1 MEIVDRIAAGI
12 IRQLE
17 GRASARVVTVLALV
31 FALSSAD
38 LGAIGAMAMQLK
50 QGLGIG
56 ETQIGLLL
64 TASSLVG
71 AVATLPFGWLVD
83 RTNRT
88 RVLAL
93 TVVLWGVAMGLSAA
107 TRSYLE
113 LLLTRLALG
122 VVIAVAVPAVA
133 SLVGDYFQ
141 PQRRGRIYGYI
152 LAGEL
157 LGMGFGYVVS
167 GELALLSWR
176 IGFLGLA
183 LPAFWVA
190 WLVHRLPEPARGGT
204 DWLEPGQ
211 EHIGDRHKA
220 GCPEGGHDYGAADTS
235 GLIQDLI
242 REAHIDP
249 RPHLVCDE
257 NPARQSLL
265 WAAWYVLRIPTNV
278 VLVIASALGYYFFAG
293 MQVFGVEFVHGWFG
307 LAHSAAIGLVLLF
320 GASGLVGALV
330 GGRLGDH
337 LLSRRHLSA
346 RIIVATLAY
355 LGTGVFL
362 VPFFTT
368 RMLLVA
374 VPALM
379 LAGFSLGAV
388 NPPMDAARLD
398 IMHPYLWGRAESVR
412 VALRQIGEALGP
424 VLFGYVAEHVF
435 GGGAVGLQRT
445 FLAMLVPLFVS
456 GGIAFIAFRT
466 YPRDVATAN
475 AYAQRTLEKEESDKL
490 GVPPSGG
497 PGPRGRGTPNGR
509 GA

>member
-1 MEIVDRIAAGI
+1 MGIVRRISAGVI
-12 IRQLE
+12 GQME
-17 GRASARVVTVLALV
+17 GRASARVAAALALV

-38 LGAIGAMAMQLK
+38 LGAIGAMALQLK

-64 TASSLVG
+64 TASFLVG
-71 AVATLPFGWLVD
+71 AIATLPFGWLVD

-88 RVLAL
+88 RVLGLA
-93 TVVLWGVAMGLSAA
+93 VVLWGVAMGLSAA
-107 TRSYLE
+107 ATSYPE

-122 VVIAVAVPAVA
+122 GVIAVAVPAVA

-157 LGMGFGYVVS
+157 VGMGFGYVVS

-190 WLVHRLPEPARGGT
+190 WLVLRLPEPARGGA

-211 EHIGDRHKA
+211 EHIGDRPKA
-220 GCPEGGHDYGAADTS
+220 GSPAGGRNADIAGAS
-235 GLIQDLI
+235 GLIHDLI
-242 REAHIDP
+242 RGAHIAP
-249 RPHLVCDE
+249 RPHLVRRE

-265 WAAWYVLRIPTNV
+265 WAAGYVLRIPTNI
-278 VLVIASALGYYFFAG
+278 VLVIASAVGYSFFAG
-293 MQVFGVEFVHGWFG
+293 MQTFGVVFVHGWFG

-320 GASGLVGALV
+320 GACGLVGALA
-330 GGRLGDH
+330 GGRLGDY
-337 LLSRRHLSA
+337 LLSRRYLSA

-355 LGTGVFL
+355 LGTAVFL

-368 RMLLVA
+368 HRLRVA

-379 LAGFSLGAV
+379 LAGFGLGAV

-398 IMHPYLWGRAESVR
+398 IMHPYLWGRAEAVR

-435 GGGAVGLQRT
+435 QGGPVGLQRT
-445 FLAMLVPLFVS
+445 FLVMLIPLFVS
-456 GGIAFIAFRT
+456 GGIAFLAFRT
-466 YPRDVATAN
+466 YPRDVATAY
-475 AYAQRTLEKEESDKL
+475 AYTQRTLDK
-490 GVPPSGG
+490 
-497 PGPRGRGTPNGR
+497 GTGDEQ
-509 GA
+509 

>member
-17 GRASARVVTVLALV
+17 GRASARVIAALALV
-31 FALSSAD
+31 FALGSAD
-38 LGAIGAMAMQLK
+38 LGAIGAMAIQLK

-107 TRSYLE
+107 ATSYFE

-122 VVIAVAVPAVA
+122 AMIAVSVPAVA

-157 LGMGFGYVVS
+157 LGIGFGYVVS

-190 WLVHRLPEPARGGT
+190 WLVHRLPEPARGGV

-211 EHIGDRHKA
+211 ENIGDRHRA
-220 GCPEGGHDYGAADTS
+220 GSREGDRNPDAQRRCGSDVLDTS
-235 GLIQDLI
+235 GLIHDLI
-242 REAHIDP
+242 QEAHIEP
-249 RPHLVCDE
+249 RRHLVSRE

-265 WAAWYVLRIPTNV
+265 WAAWYILRIPTNV

-293 MQVFGVEFVHGWFG
+293 MQTFGVVFAHDWFG

-320 GASGLVGALV
+320 GVSGLVGALV
-330 GGRLGDH
+330 GGRLSDR
-337 LLSRRHLSA
+337 LLARRHLSA
-346 RIIVATLAY
+346 RITVTTLAY
-355 LGTGVFL
+355 LGTAVFL
-362 VPFFTT
+362 LVFFAIHA
-368 RMLLVA
+368 LLVA

-379 LAGFSLGAV
+379 LAGFSLGAA
-388 NPPMDAARLD
+388 NPPLDAARLD
-398 IMHPYLWGRAESVR
+398 IMHPYLWGRAEAVR
-412 VALRQIGEALGP
+412 VALRQMGEALGP

-445 FLAMLVPLFVS
+445 FLVMLVPLFVS
-456 GGIAFIAFRT
+456 GGIAFIAFGT
-466 YPRDVATAN
+466 YPRDVATAD
-475 AYAQRTLEKEESDKL
+475 AYARRTLEKEKSD
-490 GVPPSGG
+490 G
-497 PGPRGRGTPNGR
+497 P
-509 GA
+509 

>member
-1 MEIVDRIAAGI
+1 MIGNAMKIVDRIAAGI

-17 GRASARVVTVLALV
+17 GRASTRVVAALALV

-38 LGAIGAMAMQLK
+38 LGAIGAMALQLR

-64 TASSLVG
+64 TASFLVG

-93 TVVLWGVAMGLSAA
+93 TVGLWGVAMGLSAA
-107 TRSYLE
+107 ATSYLE

-122 VVIAVAVPAVA
+122 AVVAVAVPAVA

-141 PQRRGRIYGYI
+141 PHRRGRIYGYI

-157 LGMGFGYVVS
+157 VGLGFGYVVS

-176 IGFLGLA
+176 LGFLGLA

-190 WLVHRLPEPARGGT
+190 WLVYRLPEPARGGA

-211 EHIGDRHKA
+211 ESLGQRRPA
-220 GCPEGGHDYGAADTS
+220 RRPEGGDSYEAADSS
-235 GLIQDLI
+235 GLILDLI
-242 REAHIDP
+242 RQARIDP
-249 RPHLVCDE
+249 RPHLVRPE
-257 NPARQSLL
+257 NPAHQSLL
-265 WAAWYVLRIPTNV
+265 WAARYVLRIPTNI
-278 VLVIASALGYYFFAG
+278 VLVSASALGYYFFAG
-293 MQVFGVEFVHGWFG
+293 MQVFGVAFAHGWFD
-307 LAHSAAIGLVLLF
+307 LAHSAAIALVLLF
-320 GASGLVGALV
+320 GASGLAGALV
-330 GGRLGDH
+330 GGRLGDY
-337 LLSRRHLSA
+337 LLSHGHLSA
-346 RIIVATLAY
+346 RVSVTTLAY
-355 LGTGVFL
+355 LGTAVFL
-362 VPFFTT
+362 IPFFAT

-388 NPPMDAARLD
+388 NPPLDAARLD

-412 VALRQIGEALGP
+412 VALRQIAEALGP
-424 VLFGYVAEHVF
+424 VIFGYLAEHVF
-435 GGGAVGLQRT
+435 AGGPVGLQRT
-445 FLAMLVPLFVS
+445 FLLMLVPLFV
-456 GGIAFIAFRT
+456 GGGVAFLAFRT
-466 YPRDVATAN
+466 YPRDVATAY
-475 AYAQRTLEKEESDKL
+475 AYTQRTLEEEKSHARTSL
-490 GVPPSGG
+490 PEGA
-497 PGPRGRGTPNGR
+497 GTMQH
-509 GA
+509 

>member
-1 MEIVDRIAAGI
+1 M
-12 IRQLE
+12 E

-38 LGAIGAMAMQLK
+38 LGAIGAMAIQLK

-64 TASSLVG
+64 TASFLVG

-83 RTNRT
+83 CTNRT

-93 TVVLWGVAMGLSAA
+93 AVVLWGVAMGLSAA
-107 TRSYLE
+107 ATSYLE

-122 VVIAVAVPAVA
+122 AVVAVAVPAVA

-157 LGMGFGYVVS
+157 LGTGFGYVVS
-167 GELALLSWR
+167 GKLALLSWR
-176 IGFLGLA
+176 LGFLGLA

-190 WLVHRLPEPARGGT
+190 WLVYRLPEPARGGA

-220 GCPEGGHDYGAADTS
+220 GEPEGGHNGDAADTS
-235 GLIQDLI
+235 GLIRDLI
-242 REAHIDP
+242 REAHIAP
-249 RPHLVCDE
+249 RPHLACGE

-265 WAAWYVLRIPTNV
+265 WAAGYVLRIPTNI

-293 MQVFGVEFVHGWFG
+293 LQTFGVVFAHGWFG

-320 GASGLVGALV
+320 GTSGLVGAWV

-346 RIIVATLAY
+346 RITVVTLAY
-355 LGTGVFL
+355 LATAVFL
-362 VPFFTT
+362 GPFFAS

-388 NPPMDAARLD
+388 NPPLDAARLD

-412 VALRQIGEALGP
+412 AALRQIGEALGP
-424 VLFGYVAEHVF
+424 ALFGYVAGHVF
-435 GGGAVGLQRT
+435 GGGPVGLQRT
-445 FLAMLVPLFVS
+445 FLVMLVPLFVS
-456 GGIAFIAFRT
+456 GGIAFLAFRT
-466 YPRDVATAN
+466 YPRDVATAY
-475 AYAQRTLEKEESDKL
+475 AYTQRTLEQSRRD
-490 GVPPSGG
+490 GQ
-497 PGPRGRGTPNGR
+497 
-509 GA
+509 

>member
-1 MEIVDRIAAGI
+1 MELVDRIAAGI

-17 GRASARVVTVLALV
+17 GRASARVITGLALV

-38 LGAIGAMAMQLK
+38 LGAIGAMALQLRE
-50 QGLGIG
+50 GLHIG

-83 RTNRT
+83 RTNRI
-88 RVLAL
+88 RMLAL

-107 TRSYLE
+107 ATSYRE

-122 VVIAVAVPAVA
+122 AMIAVSVPAVA

-157 LGMGFGYVVS
+157 VGTGFGYVVS

-183 LPAFWVA
+183 LPAFGVA
-190 WLVHRLPEPARGGT
+190 WLVHHLPEPARGGA

-211 EHIGDRHKA
+211 DHMGDRHKA
-220 GCPEGGHDYGAADTS
+220 GPPESGRNRDVLDTS
-235 GLIQDLI
+235 GLIHDLI
-242 REAHIDP
+242 REDHIEP
-249 RPHLVCDE
+249 RPHLVGDE

-293 MQVFGVEFVHGWFG
+293 LQTFGVVFAHGWFG

-330 GGRLGDH
+330 GGRLSDR
-337 LLSRRHLSA
+337 LLARRHLSA
-346 RIIVATLAY
+346 RITVTTLAY
-355 LGTGVFL
+355 LGTAVFL
-362 VPFFTT
+362 LLFFAIHT
-368 RMLLVA
+368 LLVA
-374 VPALM
+374 VPALL
-379 LAGFSLGAV
+379 LAGFSLGAA
-388 NPPMDAARLD
+388 NPPLDAARLD
-398 IMHPYLWGRAESVR
+398 IMHPYLWGRAEAVR

-424 VLFGYVAEHVF
+424 VLFGYMAEHVF
-435 GGGAVGLQRT
+435 GGGPVGLQRT
-445 FLAMLVPLFVS
+445 FLVMLVPLFIS
-456 GGIAFIAFRT
+456 GGIAFMAFGT
-466 YPRDVATAN
+466 YPRDVATAD
-475 AYAQRTLEKEESDKL
+475 AYARRTLEKERSDK
-490 GVPPSGG
+490 P
-497 PGPRGRGTPNGR
+497 
-509 GA
+509 

>member
-1 MEIVDRIAAGI
+1 MEIVGRIAAGI

-17 GRASARVVTVLALV
+17 GRASARVVAVLALV

-38 LGAIGAMAMQLK
+38 LGAIGAMAIQLK

-56 ETQIGLLL
+56 ETKIGLLL
-64 TASSLVG
+64 TASSLIG

-88 RVLAL
+88 RVLAF
-93 TVVLWGVAMGLSAA
+93 TVMLWGVAMALSAA
-107 TRSYLE
+107 ATSYLE

-122 VVIAVAVPAVA
+122 ALIAVSVPAVA

-157 LGMGFGYVVS
+157 VGTGFGYVVS

-183 LPAFWVA
+183 LPAFGVA
-190 WLVHRLPEPARGGT
+190 WLVHRLPEPARGGV

-211 EHIGDRHKA
+211 EQIGNRRQA
-220 GCPEGGHDYGAADTS
+220 GRPEGGPNSDALDTS
-235 GLIQDLI
+235 GLIRDLI

-257 NPARQSLL
+257 NPARQSLG
-265 WAAWYVLRIPTNV
+265 WAAWYVMRIPTNV

-320 GASGLVGALV
+320 GTSGLVGALF
-330 GGRLGDH
+330 GGRLGDR
-337 LLSRRHLSA
+337 LLARRYLSA

-355 LGTGVFL
+355 LGTAVFL
-362 VPFFTT
+362 VPFFATHT
-368 RMLLVA
+368 LLVA
-374 VPALM
+374 VPALV
-379 LAGFSLGAV
+379 LAGFSLGAA
-388 NPPMDAARLD
+388 NPPVDAARLD

-412 VALRQIGEALGP
+412 VALRQVGEALGP

-435 GGGAVGLQRT
+435 GGGPGGLQRT
-445 FLAMLVPLFVS
+445 FLVMLVPLFVS
-456 GGIAFIAFRT
+456 GGIAFMAFRT
-466 YPRDVATAN
+466 YPRDVATAY
-475 AYAQRTLEKEESDKL
+475 AYAQRTLEKERVTSN
-490 GVPPSGG
+490 SG
-497 PGPRGRGTPNGR
+497 RM
-509 GA
+509 

>member
-1 MEIVDRIAAGI
+1 M
-12 IRQLE
+12 E

-38 LGAIGAMAMQLK
+38 LGAIGAMALQLNR
-50 QGLGIG
+50 GLGIG
-56 ETQIGLLL
+56 ATEIGLLL

-71 AVATLPFGWLVD
+71 AIATLPFGWLVD

-88 RVLAL
+88 RMLAL

-107 TRSYLE
+107 AMSYFE

-122 VVIAVAVPAVA
+122 AMIAVSVPAVA

-157 LGMGFGYVVS
+157 VGTGFGYVVS

-190 WLVHRLPEPARGGT
+190 WLVYRLPEPARGGA

-211 EHIGDRHKA
+211 ERIGERRQA
-220 GCPEGGHDYGAADTS
+220 GSPAGSPNADVLDTR

-242 REAHIDP
+242 REAHIEP
-249 RPHLVCDE
+249 RPHLVEDR
-257 NPARQSLL
+257 NPARWSLL
-265 WAAWYVLRIPTNV
+265 EAAWYILRIPTNV

-293 MQVFGVEFVHGWFG
+293 MQTFGVVFAHGWFG

-320 GASGLVGALV
+320 GASGLAGALA
-330 GGRLGDH
+330 GGRVSDR
-337 LLSRRHLSA
+337 LLARRHLTA
-346 RIIVATLAY
+346 RITVTVSAY
-355 LGTGVFL
+355 LGTAVFL
-362 VPFFTT
+362 LAFFAVHTL
-368 RMLLVA
+368 RVA

-379 LAGFSLGAV
+379 LAGFSLGAA
-388 NPPMDAARLD
+388 NPPLDAARLD
-398 IMHPYLWGRAESVR
+398 IMHPYLWGRAEAVR

-424 VLFGYVAEHVF
+424 VLFGYAAEHVF
-435 GGGAVGLQRT
+435 GGGPVGLERT
-445 FLAMLVPLFVS
+445 FLVMLVPLFVS
-456 GGIAFIAFRT
+456 GGIAFLAFGT
-466 YPRDVATAN
+466 YPRDVATAY
-475 AYAQRTLEKEESDKL
+475 AYAQRTLEKEKSDK
-490 GVPPSGG
+490 P
-497 PGPRGRGTPNGR
+497 
-509 GA
+509 

>member
-1 MEIVDRIAAGI
+1 MAIVDHIAAGI

-17 GRASARVVTVLALV
+17 GRASARVVAVLALV

-38 LGAIGAMAMQLK
+38 LGAIGAMAIQLK
-50 QGLGIG
+50 HGLGVG

-122 VVIAVAVPAVA
+122 AVIAVAVPAVA

-157 LGMGFGYVVS
+157 VGMGFGFVVS

-176 IGFLGLA
+176 LGFLGLA

-190 WLVHRLPEPARGGT
+190 WLVHRLPEPARGGP

-211 EHIGDRHKA
+211 EHMGDRRRAA
-220 GCPEGGHDYGAADTS
+220 GPARGHNSDALDTS
-235 GLIQDLI
+235 GLIHDLI

-249 RPHLVCDE
+249 RPHLLGHE
-257 NPARQSLL
+257 NPARGSLL

-278 VLVIASALGYYFFAG
+278 VLVSASALGYYFFAG

-320 GASGLVGALV
+320 GASGLVGAVV
-330 GGRLGDH
+330 GGRLGDD
-337 LLSRRHLSA
+337 LLARRHLSA
-346 RIIVATLAY
+346 RIMVATLAY
-355 LGTGVFL
+355 LGTAVFL
-362 VPFFTT
+362 VPFFATHT
-368 RMLLVA
+368 LLVA
-374 VPALM
+374 VPVLL
-379 LAGFSLGAV
+379 LAGFCLGAV

-435 GGGAVGLQRT
+435 GGGAVGLRWT
-445 FLAMLVPLFVS
+445 FLVMLVPLFVS
-456 GGIAFIAFRT
+456 GGIAFLAFRT
-466 YPRDVATAN
+466 YPRDVATAD
-475 AYAQRTLEKEESDKL
+475 AYTQRTLQREKSDE
-490 GVPPSGG
+490 P
-497 PGPRGRGTPNGR
+497 
-509 GA
+509 